1 MPNLDSVDHQILA
14 LLQKNAKLNV
24 NEIAFEL
31 NLTKTPIYERIK
43 RMEKSGVIDK
53 YVALINRQ
61 KFTPAIIVFLTGSLK
76 VSEFDQTQEFYDAVM
91 SIDEVLECY
100 LLGGEKDF
108 MLKVISKDLD
118 TYHEFYSSKIASI
131 PHVGEIKSSFVL
143 KEVKYSTRIP
153 NMNLESN

>member
-14 LLQKNAKLNV
+14 LLQENAKLNV
-24 NEIAFEL
+24 NEIAQEL

-43 RMEKSGVIDK
+43 RLEKTGVIDK
-53 YVALINRQ
+53 YVALVNRQ

-76 VSEFDQTQEFYDAVM
+76 VNKFDQTQDFYDAVM
-91 SIDEVLECY
+91 KIDEVLECY

-108 MLKVISKDLD
+108 MLKVIAKDLD
-118 TYHEFYSSKIASI
+118 SYHEFYSAKIASI

-143 KEVKYSTRIP
+143 KEVKYSTMIP
-153 NMNLESN
+153 NMSL